1 MRHCHENDSK
11 NADQSPGG
19 GYTQEDVPRGKNIYI
34 FTWMNEQLLYI
45 QYTLYINM
53 S

>member
-34 FTWMNEQLLYI
+34 YLNEWTVTIYT